1 MIKAVFCDFYGT
13 VVHENGPISFEVV
26 KRIYKNSNA
35 QSPEEAVKYWW
46 NDLRKRMDKFCGD
59 KWKSQAVLALESFEA
74 TLTHFNSS
82 EDPIELLNMMNEHWS
97 NPPIY
102 DDTRSFMENIN
113 LPIYFVTNSD
123 DKHIF
128 KAIENHDLKPT
139 GVFTSEQARYSK
151 TKPEIFQ
158 YALDKAGLTPNEVI
172 HMGDSLDGDVKC
184 PGLLGITTLWLN
196 RDNMPIPLGITA
208 VSNLDE
214 ALQKISF
221 YTK

>member
-1 MIKAVFCDFYGT
+1 MIKAIFCDFYGT
-13 VVHENGPISFEVV
+13 VVYENGPKSFEVV

-35 QSPEEAVKYWW
+35 QSPEDAVKYWW
-46 NDLRKRMDKFCGD
+46 NDLRKRMDTFCGD
-59 KWKSQAVLALESFEA
+59 NWKPQSILALESFEA
-74 TLTHFNSS
+74 TLAHFNCS
-82 EDPIELLNMMNEHWS
+82 EDPAELLNMMKEHWS

-102 DDTRSFMENIN
+102 DDTKSFMENIK

-128 KAIENHDLKPT
+128 EAIENHSLRPT
-139 GVFTSEQARYSK
+139 GVFTSEQAKYSK
-151 TKPEIFQ
+151 TKPEIFR
-158 YALDKAGLTPNEVI
+158 YALDKTGLTPNEVI
-172 HMGDSLDGDVKC
+172 HIGDSLDGDVKC
-184 PGLLGITTLWLN
+184 PELLGITTLWLN
-196 RDNMPIPLGITA
+196 RDNMSVPSGITA